1 MGAAAV
7 LVGLGA
13 WVPGEG
19 VDNDE
24 LACRLG
30 LKLDGEWIR
39 SRTGISRRHLVA
51 PGESTGDL
59 AIEACRRALASAGAD
74 VEPIDALVLATSTP
88 DQLCPPTAPQV
99 AAALGLGRIA
109 AFDLG
114 AVCSGFVYGLAT
126 GAGLLAAGIARTV
139 LVVGADT
146 FSTIVDPEDRTTA
159 AIFGDGAG
167 AVVLRTGRPGEPGA
181 VGSFDLGSDGAEY
194 ELLTVPGG
202 GSRRRSTGEA
212 AKVEESYLVM
222 DGPKLFARAVRLMAE
237 SLARSAALAGWA
249 LADVDRFVL
258 HQANARILAAVAR
271 SLGVPEER
279 FVGNIARVG
288 NTAAASIPL
297 ALADAAA
304 LGGLRA
310 GQRVLISGFGGGLTW
325 GSAALVWPELG
336 PVAAVAATPFR
347 RITMHQVQ
355 SRIGGLLAHTLRVP
369 GEAINADA
377 TFTSLGIDSLILV
390 ELALLLSDEFA
401 VPIADGELLPEMT
414 IGAVAELVLERSPAR

>member
-1 MGAAAV
+1 M
-7 LVGLGA
+7 
-13 WVPGEG
+13 
-19 VDNDE
+19 
-24 LACRLG
+24 
-30 LKLDGEWIR
+30 
-39 SRTGISRRHLVA
+39 
-51 PGESTGDL
+51 
-59 AIEACRRALASAGAD
+59 
-74 VEPIDALVLATSTP
+74 
-88 DQLCPPTAPQV
+88 
-99 AAALGLGRIA
+99 
-109 AFDLG
+109 
-114 AVCSGFVYGLAT
+114 
-126 GAGLLAAGIARTV
+126 
-139 LVVGADT
+139 
-146 FSTIVDPEDRTTA
+146 
-159 AIFGDGAG
+159 
-167 AVVLRTGRPGEPGA
+167 
-181 VGSFDLGSDGAEY
+181 
-194 ELLTVPGG
+194 PGG

-237 SLARSAALAGWA
+237 SLTRSAALADWA